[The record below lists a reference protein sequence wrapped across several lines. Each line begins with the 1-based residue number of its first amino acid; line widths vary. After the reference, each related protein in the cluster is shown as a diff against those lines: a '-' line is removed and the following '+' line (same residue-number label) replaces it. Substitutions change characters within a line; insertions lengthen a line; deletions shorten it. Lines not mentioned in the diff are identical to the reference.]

1 MLLEENASMVREIQR
16 LKEQNDRLILKAK
29 HATADKDELL
39 VNMLRLD
46 TSDACNDLFISSII
60 M

>member
-1 MLLEENASMVREIQR
+1 MVREIQR

-39 VNMLRLD
+39 VNML
-46 TSDACNDLFISSII
+46 
-60 M
+60 